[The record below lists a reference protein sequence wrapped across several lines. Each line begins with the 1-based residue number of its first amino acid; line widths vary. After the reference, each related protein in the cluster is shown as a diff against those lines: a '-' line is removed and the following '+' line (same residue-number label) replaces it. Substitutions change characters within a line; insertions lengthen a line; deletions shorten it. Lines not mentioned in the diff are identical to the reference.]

1 MSEKKKNP
9 LNKLMNVIDRIGT
22 TILQNLAFLVCCVPT
37 VLAFFVYGLLDE
49 QLGIIKLLCL
59 ILAVVTSAFV
69 GAGWSGLYSSVR
81 FTIRDESWFAGFKKG
96 FKTRFLRNMVLW
108 SFSFAVGLFFLN
120 SIAQV
125 INYTL
130 EVGVMDGVDIFNLVI
145 RGLFLLLALMFT
157 TAMIPV
163 NLYLPTDLNRS
174 VNNSWYLVFRAPL
187 RTLIC
192 TVLLWAP
199 VALFLLAL
207 DIFVLV
213 SLIFLAAYFAVV
225 AVVVTILLKK
235 PLIKLLEREREENPH
250 FDEARAEDLED

>member
-9 LNKLMNVIDRIGT
+9 LNKLMGVIDRIGT
-22 TILQNLAFLVCCVPT
+22 VILQNLTFLVCCIP
-37 VLAFFVYGLLDE
+37 
-49 QLGIIKLLCL
+49 I
-59 ILAVVTSAFV
+59 VTIA
-69 GAGWSGLYSSVR
+69 AAWSGLYSSVR

-96 FKTRFLRNMVLW
+96 FKTRFLRNTILW
-108 SFSFAVGLFFLN
+108 TLCLAVALFFLN
-120 SIAQV
+120 AIAQV
-125 INYTL
+125 INYTQ

-207 DIFVLV
+207 DIFILV
-213 SLIFLAAYFAVV
+213 GLIFLAAYFAVV

-235 PLIKLLEREREENPH
+235 PLIKLLEREREENPN